1 MTFVRIDSWPYRNPI
16 LLSTLQSLD
25 TQTHLEAKLRKQQ
38 MESEVDSRW
47 LQQEEINLV
56 SSSEPFSDQSISPP
70 PLSATQK
77 NRLSFI
83 TTGTT
88 DAENGHLSGNF
99 SPSPRFSP
107 QNSISGPHSLGDCPP
122 TPTQST
128 FDSSRPHT
136 PGSNQGTLRSSKNA
150 SLERSTTSDDKLA
163 PTKPLDRT
171 NDFVYS
177 ATTNVVKAIMA
188 LSQGVERA
196 VAQEYLDLVKNVG
209 FELRALLASV
219 DELSALF
226 PSQAHKYD
234 APLNAVEMDSIFI
247 AFYFLFA

>member
-1 MTFVRIDSWPYRNPI
+1 MNLIKN
-16 LLSTLQSLD
+16 LHLQNLD
-25 TQTHLEAKLRKQQ
+25 TQIHLEAKLRKQQ

-56 SSSEPFSDQSISPP
+56 NSKFYIPMTCKSSGTDPCPNF
-70 PLSATQK
+70 QK

-83 TTGTT
+83 ATGTV
-88 DAENGHLSGNF
+88 DSENGHLSGNF
-99 SPSPRFSP
+99 PQSPRFSP
-107 QNSISGPHSLGDCPP
+107 QNSISGPQSLGEPTPP
-122 TPTQST
+122 TPTQGA
-128 FDSSRPHT
+128 FDSRPHT
-136 PGSNQGTLRSSKNA
+136 PGSNQGTLRTSNNA

-219 DELSALF
+219 DELSVIF
-226 PSQAHKYD
+226 PSQAHK
-234 APLNAVEMDSIFI
+234 
-247 AFYFLFA
+247 